1 MAEKVKKAVAFH
13 VYPLN
18 HGQQNIKTYIVC
30 DSNGFFYTVK
40 AHNSRDALR
49 FLDVKMHVG
58 KNPKPNGTPPPLP
71 RGREVPRNRRTSL
84 TTRPM
89 TTRRVN
95 IISKRKAMELMG
107 LSSIEDLEKVF
118 IK

>member
-1 MAEKVKKAVAFH
+1 MEEKVKKAVAFH

-18 HGQQNIKTYIVC
+18 QGQQNVKTYIIC
-30 DSNGFFYTVK
+30 DSNGIFYTVK

-58 KNPKPNGTPPPLP
+58 ENPKPNGTPPPPP